1 MREREREREVIEIKM
16 KSIIVMMM
24 ACVSMMT
31 RNTVSGF
38 TSLGTNKSNLSFL
51 PKRKAPPTALSM
63 SDKGGGGGS
72 TEKARGKKRG
82 LSTITKDRT
91 ELKSEEDKKP
101 EEMWRVILH
110 NDEINT
116 FQYAVI
122 AICKTIGTIDRKKA
136 FDMCVVTHAE
146 GKCTLTKSYKDQ
158 AMKYCLGLQRNGLTA
173 SIAPDSKFDGGGEPE
188 AGGQE

>member
-1 MREREREREVIEIKM
+1 M

-38 TSLGTNKSNLSFL
+38 TSLSTNKSNLSFL
-51 PKRKAPPTALSM
+51 PKSKAPPTALSM
-63 SDKGGGGGS
+63 SDKGGGGGGS

>member
-1 MREREREREVIEIKM
+1 MAQGFSVSSSSS
-16 KSIIVMMM
+16 SIGSRVPFVVKHKIQ
-24 ACVSMMT
+24 S
-31 RNTVSGF
+31 
-38 TSLGTNKSNLSFL
+38 TS
-51 PKRKAPPTALSM
+51 PTSPSSSSVLYM
-63 SDKGGGGGS
+63 SDGGGGGGGS
-72 TEKARGKKRG
+72 TEKSRGKKRG
-82 LSTITKDRT
+82 LSTITKDKT
-91 ELKSEEDKKP
+91 ELKSQEDKKP

-146 GKCTLTKSYKDQ
+146 GKCTLTKSYKEQ

-173 SIAPDSKFDGGGEPE
+173 SIAPDSKFEGGGEPE
-188 AGGQE
+188 AGGEE